1 MAGIGLQRREPKF
14 PQSHFRSFF
23 PLSISQLSL
32 DDCFL
37 TRAKHLCETLECGD
51 MDIGEN
57 GFEGIRV
64 LALADKKYIYCETFA
79 LPLEGE
85 GYWIIMVSFPWE

>member
-1 MAGIGLQRREPKF
+1 
-14 PQSHFRSFF
+14 
-23 PLSISQLSL
+23 
-32 DDCFL
+32 
-37 TRAKHLCETLECGD
+37 

-64 LALADKKYIYCETFA
+64 LALQTNIPIYCKTFA

-85 GYWIIMVSFPWE
+85 GYWIIMISFPWE

>member
-1 MAGIGLQRREPKF
+1 MLAEARTRIPPKPF
-14 PQSHFRSFF
+14 PPFF

-64 LALADKKYIYCETFA
+64 LALADKKYTYI
-79 LPLEGE
+79 L
-85 GYWIIMVSFPWE
+85 